1 MKKLTYLVVMI
12 VGMTL
17 ASANLY
23 AQDAKSTTAPV
34 KKEAATCCKSGE
46 KMADGKTCS
55 KSCAKDASATTQKAD
70 DKSGTC
76 SKSKT
81 ATTSSEAKVSKTVN

>member
-1 MKKLTYLVVMI
+1 MKKATYLFLMI

-17 ASANLY
+17 ASVNVN

-34 KKEAATCCKSGE
+34 KKEASTCCKSGE

-55 KSCAKDASATTQKAD
+55 KEAAAACANKGTAST
-70 DKSGTC
+70 DKPAAC
-76 SKSKT
+76 CKSKAE
-81 ATTSSEAKVSKTVN
+81 ATTSEVKDSKKIN

>member
-17 ASANLY
+17 ASVNLY
-23 AQDAKSTTAPV
+23 AQDAKSTTPPA
-34 KKEAATCCKSGE
+34 KKEAATCCKTGE

-55 KSCAKDASATTQKAD
+55 KSCAKDVSATTQKAG
-70 DKSGTC
+70 DKTGTC
-76 SKSKT
+76 TKSKA
-81 ATTSSEAKVSKTVN
+81 ATTASEAKVSKTVN